1 MVARARGGGLT
12 AFAFPPLDTPAGGP
26 VARPAG
32 ERLGVRVVTGCEFS
46 VAAPWGEMHVLG
58 YLLPESDPQLESFL
72 ADCRADR
79 ERRVGEMVD
88 RLVGQGIRIG
98 VDDVRAESRGGAMG
112 RPHVAR
118 ALVRLGHAR
127 GIQEG
132 FDRWIGRGRVAYV
145 DKRLPP
151 FAEVAR
157 RVHQAGGL
165 VSAAHL
171 KDRGSHAVLQRLKGE
186 GLDAVE
192 TRHPSHAGD
201 TRTNLTEYAER
212 LGLLRTGGSDW
223 HGGEGDA
230 THGTIGSEQVPLEW
244 LTALETERTR
254 RVPA

>member
-1 MVARARGGGLT
+1 MVARAHRAGLQAMALT
-12 AFAFPPLDTPAGGP
+12 DHDTLAGLP
-26 VARPAG
+26 EARAAG
-32 ERLGVRVVTGCEFS
+32 ERLGVRVVVGCEFS
-46 VAAPWGEMHVLG
+46 TAAPWGEMHVLG
-58 YLLPESDPQLESFL
+58 YLLPENDPGLEAFL
-72 ADCRADR
+72 AECRTDR

-88 RLVGQGIRIG
+88 KLAGQGLRIG

-157 RVHQAGGL
+157 RVHQVGGL

-171 KDRGSHAVLQRLKGE
+171 KDRGSRALLERLKGE

-192 TRHPSHAGD
+192 TRHPSHVGD
-201 TRTNLTEYAER
+201 TRTNISEYAER

-244 LTALETERTR
+244 LTALEAEQAR
-254 RVPA
+254 RASA

>member
-1 MVARARGGGLT
+1 MVARAKAAGLT
-12 AFAFPPLDTPAGGP
+12 AMALTDHDTLAGVP
-26 VARPAG
+26 EARAAG

-58 YLLPESDPQLESFL
+58 YLLPERDPQLETFL
-72 ADCRADR
+72 AECRTDR
-79 ERRVGEMVD
+79 ERRVGGMVD
-88 RLVGQGIRIG
+88 RLVGQGIKIG
-98 VDDVRAESRGGAMG
+98 VDDVRQESRGGAMG

-127 GIQEG
+127 GIQEA

-145 DKRLPP
+145 DKRLPS
-151 FAEVAR
+151 FADVAR
-157 RVHQAGGL
+157 RVHEAGGL

-171 KDRGSHAVLQRLKGE
+171 KDRGSLAVLQRLKGE

-201 TRTNLTEYAER
+201 TRTNLTEHAER

-244 LTALETERTR
+244 LTALEAARTR
-254 RVPA
+254 QVSA